1 MFEAREL
8 EAARGGA
15 TLFRDLGFT
24 LKPGGLLRVSGANG
38 SGKTSLLR
46 ILCGLLTPVAGEV
59 RWQGENIHA
68 LREEY
73 WKQLAYVGHANA
85 LKDDLTVMEN
95 LMVACALAGLSLTAA
110 RARAALERFGLAG
123 RGGLPVK
130 ALSQGQRR
138 RAALARLLASETL
151 PLWILD
157 EPFAALDAAAVELVQ
172 TVAGEHLTRGGMVVL
187 TTHQEVR
194 IQAPS
199 VTDINLGDGR
209 VDVRPS
215 P

>member
-1 MFEAREL
+1 MLEARDL
-8 EAARGGA
+8 EATRGGA
-15 TLFRDLGFT
+15 TLFSRLAFS
-24 LKPGGLLRVSGANG
+24 LQPGGLLRVTGANG

-59 RWQGENIHA
+59 RWRGENIRA

-95 LMVACALAGLSLTAA
+95 LVVACALAGLSLTAA
-110 RARAALERFGLAG
+110 HARAALERFGLAG
-123 RGGLPVK
+123 REGLAVK

-172 TVAGEHLTRGGMVVL
+172 AVAGEHLARGGMVML
-187 TTHQEVR
+187 TTHQEAR

-199 VTDINLGDGR
+199 MTDINLGDGR
-209 VDVRPS
+209 TEVRPS